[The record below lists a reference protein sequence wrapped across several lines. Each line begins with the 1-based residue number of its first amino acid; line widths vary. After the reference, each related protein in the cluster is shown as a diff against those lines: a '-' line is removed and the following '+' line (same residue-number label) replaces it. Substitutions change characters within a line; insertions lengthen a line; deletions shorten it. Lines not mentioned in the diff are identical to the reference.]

1 MPDTPLPKTA
11 TPDAPQ
17 LGAFEWGLLLLLSL
31 VWGGSFFFQ
40 AYLIAFLPPLT
51 IVAGRVGFAA
61 LALWLVILAMP
72 RLTRGGLPRD
82 PKIWGA
88 LFTMGV
94 INNAIP
100 FGLIVWGQT
109 QITGGLAA
117 VLNATTPFFAV
128 ILAHWLTSDE
138 KISGPKIA
146 GIVAGIAGVAVLIGP
161 DVLSSTGASIWAK
174 LAVLGAAFSYAIAGI
189 YGRRF
194 KGQPAIVTATG
205 QLTGSSIVIVALAMF
220 IDRPWTLAA
229 PPPLAWAA
237 LIALALLATAFAY
250 ILYFRILKTAG
261 ATNLMLVTLLVPVGA
276 ILLGAAFLAEA
287 VTPRQL
293 AGMALIFV
301 GLAAI
306 DGRIWRWV
314 RRR

>member
-1 MPDTPLPKTA
+1 M
-11 TPDAPQ
+11 
-17 LGAFEWGLLLLLSL
+17 GGYEWALLLTLSA

-40 AYLIAFLPPLT
+40 AYLVKFLPPLT

-61 LALWLVILAMP
+61 LALWFVILAVP

-88 LFTMGV
+88 LFFMGV

-128 ILAHWLTSDE
+128 VLAHRLTSDE
-138 KISGPKIA
+138 KITSPKIA

-161 DVLSSTGASIWAK
+161 DVLNSAGGSFWPK
-174 LAVLGAAFSYAIAGI
+174 LAILGAALSYALAGI

-205 QLTGSSIVIVALAMF
+205 QLTGSTIVIVAMAAV
-220 IDRPWTLAA
+220 IDRPWLLDS

-261 ATNLMLVTLLVPVGA
+261 ATNLMLVTLLVPVSA
-276 ILLGAAFLAEA
+276 ILLGAAFLNEA

-293 AGMALIFV
+293 AGMALIFL
-301 GLAAI
+301 GLATI
-306 DGRIWRWV
+306 DGRLWRWARGRV
-314 RRR
+314 SEQKTPPPKSS